1 MARNVLI
8 PTDFTIRSLSAIQAL
23 MENKHDREVNIV
35 LLHILDLEYD
45 IIELLFLNQFVK
57 PYSLISDE
65 FEEACEVLKK
75 KHRSRLASLKVRFA
89 YNDGKSYLR
98 NVLKSE
104 GIDEIIIPE
113 AIELELPS
121 KRSVPMIKVLK
132 SLGYPVYCIPE
143 EKMTENYSVLS
154 ALNVQVIKAY

>member
-8 PTDFTIRSLSAIQAL
+8 PTDFTIKSLSTIQAL
-23 MENKHDREVNIV
+23 MDNERSSEVNIV

-57 PYSLISDE
+57 PYSLVSED
-65 FEEACEVLKK
+65 FNEACEVLKK
-75 KHRSRLASLKVRFA
+75 KYQSRILSLKIRFA
-89 YNDGKSYLR
+89 YNDSRGYLR
-98 NVLKSE
+98 NVLESE

-121 KRSVPMIKVLK
+121 KRSVPMPKVLK
-132 SLGYPVYCIPE
+132 KLGYPVYSIPE
-143 EKMTENYSVLS
+143 EKISETYSVLS

>member
-1 MARNVLI
+1 MARTVLI
-8 PTDFTIRSLSAIQAL
+8 PTDFTIKSLSTIQAL
-23 MENKHDREVNIV
+23 MENEHGEEVNIV

-65 FEEACEVLKK
+65 FDEACEVLKK
-75 KHRSRLASLKVRFA
+75 KHQSKLLSLSIRFA
-89 YNDGKSYLR
+89 YNDGKGYLR
-98 NVLKSE
+98 NVLESE
-104 GIDEIIIPE
+104 SVGEIVISE
-113 AIELELPS
+113 AIELGLPS

-143 EKMTENYSVLS
+143 EKISENYSVLS